1 MTLRQSAL
9 PGLFSPAAQATGL
22 ESVDPRAAIRLVA
35 TILLSTAQHV
45 VCLPDG
51 SALDRATMEDPRYKT
66 AVSQAVTLSIG
77 TDPVTAARA
86 SDRNAF
92 LTHHLRLRGKAGCA
106 GLLAQAALLL
116 GQAVQAANDPALPV
130 KALDFIEQA
139 IVRHALKH
147 GADPREA
154 RAECQLRILNALNG
168 LKAA

>member
-1 MTLRQSAL
+1 MSLRQSAL
-9 PGLFSPAAQATGL
+9 PGLFSPAAQASSF

-35 TILLSTAQHV
+35 SILLSTAQQV

-77 TDPVTAARA
+77 TDPITVARA

-116 GQAVQAANDPALPV
+116 GQLLVLA
-130 KALDFIEQA
+130 
-139 IVRHALKH
+139 
-147 GADPREA
+147 EA
-154 RAECQLRILNALNG
+154 RLALLVAG
-168 LKAA
+168 PR